1 MLTVFSDLYLKL
13 VYSYLKE
20 EESNLRESIMKRK
33 TATKEEDDEDKRMT
47 VKAEFSPVINLEEP
61 IKVDTV
67 EDIKVKILENIEAET
82 REDHEWNAEYI

>member
-1 MLTVFSDLYLKL
+1 MFSDLYLKL